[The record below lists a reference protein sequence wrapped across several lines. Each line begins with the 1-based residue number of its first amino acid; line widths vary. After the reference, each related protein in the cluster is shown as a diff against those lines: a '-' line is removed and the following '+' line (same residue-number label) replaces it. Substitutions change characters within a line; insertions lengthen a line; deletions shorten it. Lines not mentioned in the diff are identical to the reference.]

1 VTSRR
6 AGAVP
11 RVAGVVAAVLVA
23 VVAGTAGASAA
34 WAQRVGAPAPA
45 ATQRDGRHETVLPEV
60 RVDAFAGRSV
70 GAQLGAGVALDAGF
84 YTRLALLVAGGVERR
99 PGGALVGAQRA
110 EAVLRFHTDPLRKS
124 SPGVYLGGGL
134 GVRRGGS
141 GPTRG
146 VLLAG
151 GGLVGAYGHHL
162 APAVELGVGGGA
174 RLGVAL
180 RRARIDER

>member
-1 VTSRR
+1 VRAR
-6 AGAVP
+6 LAGAAP
-11 RVAGVVAAVLVA
+11 LVAAVVA
-23 VVAGTAGASAA
+23 CTSVAGA
-34 WAQRVGAPAPA
+34 
-45 ATQRDGRHETVLPEV
+45 QRDGKHETVLPEV

-70 GAQLGAGVALDAGF
+70 GAQIGAGVALDAGF

-99 PGGALVGAQRA
+99 PGGAIVGAERA

-134 GVRRGGS
+134 GVRRSGA

-146 VLLAG
+146 VLIAVV
-151 GGLVGAYGHHL
+151 GLEGAYGHHL

-174 RLGVAL
+174 RLGVAI